1 MSFQYLSLSE
11 GLVPAK
17 RVPSNRRAAVR
28 YQCGPATPG
37 RVMVVGGQE
46 WQRAWVL
53 DLSLGGVGL
62 LLGRPLDMGLTLVVV
77 LKSTADKKTYELPAR
92 VCHASR
98 QPDGDWIIGC
108 EFATKLTDDELDAL
122 L

>member
-1 MSFQYLSLSE
+1 MSFQY
-11 GLVPAK
+11 VPLGGEVK
-17 RVPSNRRAAVR
+17 KPRSPSNRRASVR

-37 RVMVVGGQE
+37 RVLTVEGQE

-62 LLGRPLDMGLTLVVV
+62 LLGRPVEMETRIVVV
-77 LKSTADKKTYELPAR
+77 LKSNTTPKKLYELAAR
-92 VCHASR
+92 VCHCAR
-98 QPDGDWIIGC
+98 QPDGDWVAGC
-108 EFATKLTDDELDAL
+108 EFETKLTDDVLDAL

>member
-11 GLVPAK
+11 DVGPPR

-37 RVMVVGGQE
+37 RIMVVGGQE

-62 LLGRPLDMGLTLVVV
+62 LLGRPLDMGLPLVVV
-77 LKSTADKKTYELPAR
+77 LKGAAEKKTYELPAR
-92 VCHASR
+92 VCHAR
-98 QPDGDWIIGC
+98 C
-108 EFATKLTDDELDAL
+108 R
-122 L
+122 

>member
-1 MSFQYLSLSE
+1 MSFQYMTWSGEQTL
-11 GLVPAK
+11 PK
-17 RVPSNRRAAVR
+17 RPPSNRRAAVR

-37 RVMVVGGQE
+37 RVELDGQS

-62 LLGRPLDMGLTLVVV
+62 LLSRPLEVGQHVIVH
-77 LKSTADKKTYELPAR
+77 LKSEAHQKTYQLPAR
-92 VCHASR
+92 VCHAR
-98 QPDGDWIIGC
+98 GQPDGDWIVGF
-108 EFATKLTDDELDAL
+108 EFDIRLTDEVLDAL